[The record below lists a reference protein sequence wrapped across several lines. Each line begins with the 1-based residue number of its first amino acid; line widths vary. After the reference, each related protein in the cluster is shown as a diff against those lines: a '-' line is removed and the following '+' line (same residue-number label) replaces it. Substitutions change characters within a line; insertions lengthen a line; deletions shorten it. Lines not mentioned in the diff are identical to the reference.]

1 MGDIGLFLI
10 MLVWISVLV
19 CAVLLVA
26 SGLLASIREAP
37 DGSELDA
44 YQSDLA
50 AITRHR

>member
-1 MGDIGLFLI
+1 MGDIGLFLLS
-10 MLVWISVLV
+10 LVWMVTLV
-19 CAVLLVA
+19 CAILLIA
-26 SGLLASIREAP
+26 IGLLASIREAP